1 MELGAALQYPFQQNN
16 ILKALTFTLIYAAV
30 IVGGMGLMVT
40 VHFWLGFAALIIG
53 ALGYSLALSGYLVR
67 VARSVID
74 DQPQA
79 PPFQIRQ
86 DIGRGLLVMLAG
98 VIYYIP
104 LMIMIVI
111 VTMLVVLRTPPDT
124 LSMTSTETALAPIL
138 FACMGVVVAL
148 VLSVWSGV
156 AYLVAMVRYAA
167 ERRSGALFQ
176 LPRNFGLVGRHFGN
190 AFMLGMYLIIVSIIY
205 GMLGGAIGSFF
216 EAAVPD
222 TAYISN
228 PDYLASSAPSNVMAD
243 FGTGFYIA
251 AAIYFTVVGM
261 LGIMSQFTQY
271 HLIAG
276 FGKELGYGDARKA
289 KPDDKTKRPP
299 L

>member
-148 VLSVWSGV
+148 VLSVWSGD
-156 AYLVAMVRYAA
+156 RK
-167 ERRSGALFQ
+167 S
-176 LPRNFGLVGRHFGN
+176 
-190 AFMLGMYLIIVSIIY
+190 
-205 GMLGGAIGSFF
+205 
-216 EAAVPD
+216 
-222 TAYISN
+222 
-228 PDYLASSAPSNVMAD
+228 
-243 FGTGFYIA
+243 
-251 AAIYFTVVGM
+251 VV
-261 LGIMSQFTQY
+261 
-271 HLIAG
+271 
-276 FGKELGYGDARKA
+276 
-289 KPDDKTKRPP
+289 
-299 L
+299 